1 MDGGDHHQQQLQ
13 ASRVVPGLLSG
24 DFVLPENLEKCWTD
38 YTECNEEKFFRKFVS
53 GFVNSWHLQVC
64 PKWELLVTSYLQHG
78 RHSEKTV
85 QRLPD
90 ELLPAITKFLFVAKD
105 EVEQGRV
112 NVKNVLQMRE
122 IVQSLVSC

>member
-64 PKWELLVTSYLQHG
+64 PNC
-78 RHSEKTV
+78 
-85 QRLPD
+85 